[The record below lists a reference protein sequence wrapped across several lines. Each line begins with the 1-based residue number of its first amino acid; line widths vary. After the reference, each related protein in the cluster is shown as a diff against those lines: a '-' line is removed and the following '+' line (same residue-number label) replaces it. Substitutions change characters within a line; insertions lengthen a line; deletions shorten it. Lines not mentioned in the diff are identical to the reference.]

1 MKKETKKK
9 RKNLCS
15 SFQLKG
21 AGSKKGLRKGF
32 GKWERGWEHFIQGR
46 ALNKEIKNML
56 SDSNQGCARKV
67 LIGFLIR

>member
-1 MKKETKKK
+1 
-9 RKNLCS
+9 
-15 SFQLKG
+15 
-21 AGSKKGLRKGF
+21 LRKGF